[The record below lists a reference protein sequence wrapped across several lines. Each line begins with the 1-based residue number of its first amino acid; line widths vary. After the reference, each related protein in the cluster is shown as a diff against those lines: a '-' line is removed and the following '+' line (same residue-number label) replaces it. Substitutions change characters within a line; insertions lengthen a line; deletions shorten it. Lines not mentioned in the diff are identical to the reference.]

1 MATHHHHYHKR
12 RGPSAF
18 GFLVHLIATILTGGL
33 WLVGMGM
40 YALYKYISK

>member
-1 MATHHHHYHKR
+1 MAVHHHYHKR
-12 RGPSAF
+12 GPSVL
-18 GFLVHLIATILTGGL
+18 GFIGHIVATILTGGL